1 MLNPIHVPPA
11 PRPDTRRAGHWPV
24 QHLGPA
30 DAADVCR
37 LFEQVFGQPMS
48 VSFHAWKYADGRG
61 MATGMRDDQGQL
73 VSHYGG
79 TLRVMQ
85 WGSAVFTGAQVGDV
99 MVASHVRDV
108 FAKFGPFG
116 RVARAFIRHYL
127 GEGRPYPIGFG
138 FPNQRA
144 ALLGRRLGL
153 YWPATQMLAWQW
165 PRAVWAVC
173 DAAAPLPNPSVYRM
187 LDLHQAADA
196 VAIDQWL
203 MPSLHHDLSRQD
215 MLWPVRGSDWWR
227 HRYTNHPHFSYRVY
241 GVTAP
246 TSAEDSLWR
255 GALVLRVNEDTGTWE
270 LMDWVGPLAFTAE
283 VLHHASVL
291 CAAADG
297 RDLEMWCTPA
307 VAAHLSPIWTE
318 RGSSSVACEVVVNDA
333 QVLGRPIAL
342 LQDRCWLT
350 GGDTDFR

>member
-1 MLNPIHVPPA
+1 M
-11 PRPDTRRAGHWPV
+11 PDKARAGHWPV

-48 VSFHAWKYADGRG
+48 ASFHAWKYADGRG
-61 MATGMRDDQGQL
+61 MATGMRDDDGEL

-85 WGSAVFTGAQVGDV
+85 WGTAVFTGVQVGDV
-99 MVASHVRDV
+99 MVASRVRDV
-108 FAKFGPFG
+108 LAKFGPFG
-116 RVARAFIRHYL
+116 RVARAFIRHHL

-138 FPNQRA
+138 FPNRRA

-153 YWPATQMLAWQW
+153 YWPATQMLAWHW
-165 PRAVWAVC
+165 PRAMWTTCHAVPS
-173 DAAAPLPNPSVYRM
+173 ASVYRL
-187 LDLHQAADA
+187 LDLHHAADCR
-196 VAIDQWL
+196 AIDQWL
-203 MPSLHHDLSRQD
+203 IPQFHRDLSQQD
-215 MLWPVRGSDWWR
+215 MLWPVRNSDWWR
-227 HRYTNHPHFSYRVY
+227 HRYVNHPHFTYRIC
-241 GVTAP
+241 GVTVS
-246 TSAEDSLWR
+246 TSADESDVQ
-255 GALVLRVNEDTGTWE
+255 GALVLRVSEGTGTWE

-291 CAAADG
+291 CAAADCSG
-297 RDLEMWCTPA
+297 LEMWCTPA
-307 VAAHLSPIWTE
+307 VAAHLSARWTE
-318 RGSSSVACEVVVNDA
+318 QTPSSVACEVVVNDA

-342 LQDRCWLT
+342 LQEGCWLT